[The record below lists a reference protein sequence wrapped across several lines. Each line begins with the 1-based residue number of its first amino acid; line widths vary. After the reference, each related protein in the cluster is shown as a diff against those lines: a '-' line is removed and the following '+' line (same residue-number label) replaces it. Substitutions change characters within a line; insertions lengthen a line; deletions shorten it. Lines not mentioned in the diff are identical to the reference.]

1 MSEALWL
8 ERMKNISVC
17 NERCIDDADI
27 VSTDGLE
34 IGDFRRLLRVARAAV
49 QAAKDCDVLADSY
62 QSKHCPF
69 TVGDVANDLREA
81 LRSEED

>member
-1 MSEALWL
+1 MLTLCQPTGSKLAT
-8 ERMKNISVC
+8 SAAC
-17 NERCIDDADI
+17 CA
-27 VSTDGLE
+27 
-34 IGDFRRLLRVARAAV
+34 LRVARAAV